1 MTMRHLIYGIRR
13 SVSMLT
19 VYSDSAR
26 RTTSGSTELVLV
38 VLVQRFTMTEA
49 RSMAAV
55 SLAVL

>member
-1 MTMRHLIYGIRR
+1 
-13 SVSMLT
+13 MLT

-26 RTTSGSTELVLV
+26 RTTSGSMELVLV

>member
-1 MTMRHLIYGIRR
+1 
-13 SVSMLT
+13 MLT

-49 RSMAAV
+49 RSMAAA